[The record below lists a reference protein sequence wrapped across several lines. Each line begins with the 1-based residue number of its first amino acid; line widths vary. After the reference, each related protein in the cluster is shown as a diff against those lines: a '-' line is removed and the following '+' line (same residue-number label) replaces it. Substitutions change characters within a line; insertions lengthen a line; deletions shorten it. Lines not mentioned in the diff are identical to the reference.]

1 MRNKKI
7 IKKMS
12 LGKGLNSVE
21 GESWVFNKD
30 VAKIFDLHVK
40 QSIPFYDDIQKHI
53 SSLSEWFIKDRS
65 IIYDLG
71 CSTGETAKNIV
82 EFNKKRKVSFNYV
95 GLDSS
100 PEMIKLA
107 KKKIQHKNIK
117 FKNTDVNKVKFKKN
131 SDLFI
136 CLLTFPFINLNER
149 KKLLRKIYKS
159 LKIGGSLI
167 FVDKIYSENP
177 LVQDI
182 FNQIH
187 FDSKLKNK
195 LTTTQILN
203 KAKSLRG
210 SMNVYQ
216 QPEIIKF
223 CQEAG
228 FKKNDIFFKWFN
240 FVGVISIK

>member
-1 MRNKKI
+1 MKRKI
-7 IKKMS
+7 S

-40 QSIPFYDDIQKHI
+40 QSLPFYDSIQKYI
-53 SSLSEWFIKDRS
+53 SSLSEWFIKDNS

-71 CSTGETAKNIV
+71 CSTGETAKNIF
-82 EFNKKRKVSFNYV
+82 EFNRKRKIKFNYV
-95 GLDSS
+95 GLDNS
-100 PEMIKLA
+100 PPMIKLA
-107 KKKIQHKNIK
+107 NKKIKNKNIK
-117 FKNTDVNKVKFKKN
+117 FKVADINKVSFKKN

-136 CLLTFPFINLNER
+136 CLLTFPFLKLDER
-149 KKLLRKIYKS
+149 RKLLKKIYKS

-182 FNQIH
+182 FTQIL
-187 FDSKLKNK
+187 FDSKLENK

-210 SMNVYQ
+210 SMNLYQ
-216 QPEIIKF
+216 QPEIIQF

-240 FVGVISIK
+240 FVAVIAIK